1 MSGNE
6 SHYCCCFLTQVVAL
20 VKLPG
25 PSPNPNH
32 NHNRNERSS
41 SVSTLQRSVSFV
53 PMPFLLDVRVI
64 SGNNG
69 HSNRPWVLSSSSDGD
84 GENDSFNSS
93 LNLGW
98 GTSYGR
104 TTRERHWEAK
114 YALYLIGPRHKEES
128 SNDKKQ
134 QSSGEDKDNEYSC
147 QKIGGGRNT
156 DFECKRNRDE
166 STGSMYDATSSELRT
181 EKELILTLSVSV

>member
-1 MSGNE
+1 M
-6 SHYCCCFLTQVVAL
+6 Q
-20 VKLPG
+20 
-25 PSPNPNH
+25 
-32 NHNRNERSS
+32 
-41 SVSTLQRSVSFV
+41 
-53 PMPFLLDVRVI
+53 FLLDVRVI

-69 HSNRPWVLSSSSDGD
+69 YSSRPWVLSSSSDGD

-93 LNLGW
+93 LNSGW

-104 TTRERHWEAK
+104 TTRERHWKAK

-147 QKIGGGRNT
+147 EKIVVDRNNNFERKRNT
-156 DFECKRNRDE
+156 DE

-181 EKELILTLSVSV
+181 EK